1 MMMRQA
7 ASRLAEAG
15 ESRNALK
22 FAALGAVAL
31 VVASGLLWLRYGSEV
46 FTAALQ
52 AAWTCF

>member
-1 MMMRQA
+1 MQQA
-7 ASRLAEAG
+7 ASHMNGAG

-22 FAALGAVAL
+22 LAALGAAAL
-31 VVASGLLWLRYGSEV
+31 VLAAGLLWLRYGSEV

>member
-1 MMMRQA
+1 MMRQA